1 MKNKLDSIWVEMQDD
16 PEYELNLNVCDREL
30 WLRANKYKSPVNRYT
45 AQEVRAK
52 FRKTLEIQQFEI
64 NLRMIGFDKLPN
76 GNQSKDDIEYVCL
89 FDLYFNKPEPN
100 QSKLLN
106 YMCGMA
112 GVNNGLYYGCNAVT
126 EEVKIVTI
134 KFNESEF
141 NAKRSIIESETMPS
155 CDCCPS
161 PTSIKPHCHNCTSY
175 NNGCDIG
182 SGKEV
187 CQSHSFYP
195 EVITSVFMWEVEE
208 MHMDDR
214 AVSYIKTNGE
224 SIRNGKGGMASAQ
237 LFE

>member
-1 MKNKLDSIWVEMQDD
+1 MQDD

-30 WLRANKYKSPVNRYT
+30 WLRANKYKSPSIFT
-45 AQEVRAK
+45 AQQLRAK
-52 FRKTLEIQQFEI
+52 FRKTREIQHFEN

-76 GNQSKDDIEYVCL
+76 GNQSKDGIEYVCL

-106 YMCGMA
+106 YMCGIA
-112 GVNNGLYYGCNAVT
+112 GVQHGLYYGCNAIT

-134 KFNESEF
+134 EFNESEF
-141 NAKRSIIESETMPS
+141 NDKRSIISLETIPN
-155 CDCCPS
+155 CNCCHV

-182 SGKEV
+182 SGKAV
-187 CQSHSFYP
+187 CPSHSFYP
-195 EVITSVFMWEVEE
+195 EVITSIFMWEVEE
-208 MHMDDR
+208 MHMEDR
-214 AVSYIKTNGE
+214 AVTYIKTNGE
-224 SIRNGKGGMASAQ
+224 SIRNGKGGTASAN

>member
-1 MKNKLDSIWVEMQDD
+1 MQDD

-30 WLRANKYKSPVNRYT
+30 WLRENKYKSPDKLT
-45 AQEVRAK
+45 AQQVRAK
-52 FRKTLEIQQFEI
+52 FRRLIETRTFEN

-76 GNQSKDDIEYVCL
+76 GNQSKDGIEYVCL
-89 FDLYFNKPEPN
+89 FDLYFNKPEAN

-106 YMCGMA
+106 YMCGLA
-112 GVNNGLYYGCNAVT
+112 GVNNGLYYGCNAIN

-134 KFNESEF
+134 EFNESEF
-141 NAKRSIIESETMPS
+141 NDKRSIISSETMPN
-155 CDCCPS
+155 CDCCPV

-182 SGKEV
+182 SGKAV

-208 MHMDDR
+208 MHMEDR
-214 AVSYIKTNGE
+214 SVTYIKTNGE
-224 SIRNGKGGMASAQ
+224 SIRNGKGGIASAN

>member
-1 MKNKLDSIWVEMQDD
+1 
-16 PEYELNLNVCDREL
+16 
-30 WLRANKYKSPVNRYT
+30 
-45 AQEVRAK
+45 
-52 FRKTLEIQQFEI
+52 
-64 NLRMIGFDKLPN
+64 
-76 GNQSKDDIEYVCL
+76 
-89 FDLYFNKPEPN
+89 
-100 QSKLLN
+100 
-106 YMCGMA
+106 MA